1 MVNILI
7 AGAGK
12 GIGKSTADLAFN
24 RGYNI
29 VAISRTR
36 IDLEGRPYPILVSDL
51 TNPDNIPLL
60 KKYEDWAD
68 VVVNCTGIY
77 LEETGI
83 NDMWRFNVMKLI
95 EQNVRPALHIYQSF
109 LDFFRSRKKGHFIH
123 ISSGALDF
131 YDETESGY
139 CASKSALESIIL
151 SLQNGDNNKKT
162 NVIHH
167 AFRVALTDTPLARR
181 ECPHISDWNIYYK
194 PEEIASYILDIILN
208 PSNYPKTII
217 PLPYKPVRS

>member
-7 AGAGK
+7 AGTGK
-12 GIGKSTADLAFN
+12 GIGKSTADLIFSKN
-24 RGYNI
+24 HGI
-29 VAISRTR
+29 VAVSRTEV
-36 IDLEGRPYPILVSDL
+36 DLKDRPYPSLVSDL
-51 TNPDNIPLL
+51 VNPDCIPLL

-77 LEETGI
+77 LEEKEI
-83 NDMWRFNVMKLI
+83 NDIWKSNIMKLI

-109 LDFFRSRKKGHFIH
+109 LDSFRKRRKGHFIH

-151 SLQNGDNNKKT
+151 TLQNGDNNQKT

-181 ECPHISDWNIYYK
+181 ECLNVSDWNN
-194 PEEIASYILDIILN
+194 IL
-208 PSNYPKTII
+208 
-217 PLPYKPVRS
+217 